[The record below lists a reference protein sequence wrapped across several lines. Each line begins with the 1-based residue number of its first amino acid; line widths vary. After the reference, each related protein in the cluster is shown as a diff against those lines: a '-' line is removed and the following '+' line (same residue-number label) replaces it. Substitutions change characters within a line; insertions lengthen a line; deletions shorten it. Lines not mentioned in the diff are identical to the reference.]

1 MSHQYKDPANGVK
14 SSIGPQIVTAYY
26 QKQAL
31 IELRKEQYFTQLAS
45 ATAIPANYGKTIK
58 RFHYM
63 PILDDRNVSDEGI
76 DATGARIANGNL
88 YGSSKDIGSI
98 PGKMP
103 VLGENGGRVNRVG
116 VTRLELEGTFEKF
129 GFFTEYTRDSLNF
142 DTDAD
147 LLQHINRELL
157 TAANQ
162 TTEDALQI
170 DLLNNA
176 GTLRYPGAATARSE
190 VDGSLPTYGDLM
202 RLSIDLDNNR
212 TPKHT
217 TILTGTR
224 NIDTKVIPAARY
236 AYIGS
241 ELIPTLRAMQ
251 DLHGNPAF
259 VSAEKYAS
267 GTTLAAGEIGAVD
280 QFRFI
285 VNPNMFKWAGAGKAA
300 TDANVPATAVDAGGT
315 KLKAASYYS
324 TGGKFDVFPILVVGD
339 ESFATITF
347 QTSGNTV
354 KFEINHKRP
363 GDNLDR
369 LDPFGETGFISIRWF
384 YGFMA
389 LRPERIALIQTAAL
403 M

>member
-1 MSHQYKDPANGVK
+1 MVMQYKDPVNGK
-14 SSIGPQIVTAYY
+14 ESSIGPQIVTAYY
-26 QKQAL
+26 QRQAL
-31 IELRKEQYFTQLAS
+31 SELRKEQFFTQLANAQS
-45 ATAIPANYGKTIK
+45 IPSNYGKTIK

-63 PILDDRNVSDEGI
+63 PILDDRNVNDQGI
-76 DATGARIANGNL
+76 DATGAKISNGNL
-88 YGSSKDIGSI
+88 YGSSKDIGSV
-98 PGKMP
+98 PGKLP

-142 DTDAD
+142 DSDAD

-162 TTEDALQI
+162 ITEDALQI
-170 DLLNNA
+170 DLINNA
-176 GTLRYPGAATARSE
+176 GTIRYAGDATSRAE
-190 VDGSLPTYGDLM
+190 IGQGDVVTYGDLM

-224 NIDTKVIPAARY
+224 NIDTQVVPAARY
-236 AYIGS
+236 VYIGS
-241 ELIPTLRAMQ
+241 ELIPTLRAMK
-251 DLHGNPAF
+251 DMHDNAAF
-259 VSAEKYAS
+259 ISAEHYAA
-267 GTTLAAGEIGAVD
+267 GTTLAAGEVGQID
-280 QFRFI
+280 QFRVI
-285 VNPNMFKWAGAGKAA
+285 VNPNMFKWEGAGATLESGD
-300 TDANVPATAVDAGGT
+300 DAVYYNNGT
-315 KLKAASYYS
+315 NY
-324 TGGKFDVFPILVVGD
+324 DVFPMLVVGD

-354 KFEINHKRP
+354 KFEINHKKP
-363 GDNLDR
+363 GENLDR
-369 LDPFGETGFISIRWF
+369 LDPYGETGFISIRWF

-389 LRPERIALIQTAAL
+389 LRPERIALVMTAAK

>member
-1 MSHQYKDPANGVK
+1 MVMQYKDPINGK
-14 SSIGPQIVTAYY
+14 ESSIGPQIVTAYY
-26 QKQAL
+26 QRQAL
-31 IELRKEQYFTQLAS
+31 TELRKEQFFTQLAT

-63 PILDDRNVSDEGI
+63 PILDDRNVNDQGI
-76 DATGARIANGNL
+76 DATGAKISNGNL
-88 YGSSKDIGSI
+88 YGSSKDIGSV
-98 PGKMP
+98 PGKLP

-129 GFFTEYTRDSLNF
+129 GFFTEYTKDSLNF
-142 DTDAD
+142 DSDAD

-162 TTEDALQI
+162 ITEDALQI
-170 DLLNNA
+170 DLINNA
-176 GTLRYPGAATARSE
+176 GTIRYAGDATSRAE
-190 VDGSLPTYGDLM
+190 IGQGDIVTYGDLM

-217 TILTGTR
+217 TILNGTR
-224 NIDTKVIPAARY
+224 NIDTRVVPAARY
-236 AYIGS
+236 MYIGS
-241 ELIPTLRAMQ
+241 ELIPTLRAMK
-251 DLHGNPAF
+251 DMHDNAAF
-259 VSAEKYAS
+259 ISAEHYAA
-267 GTTLAAGEIGAVD
+267 GTTLAAGEVGQID
-280 QFRFI
+280 QFRII
-285 VNPNMFKWAGAGKAA
+285 VNPNMFKWEGAGATLASGD
-300 TDANVPATAVDAGGT
+300 DAVYYNNGT
-315 KLKAASYYS
+315 NY
-324 TGGKFDVFPILVVGD
+324 DVFPMLVVGD

-363 GDNLDR
+363 GENLDR
-369 LDPFGETGFISIRWF
+369 LDPYGETGFISIRWF

-389 LRPERIALIQTAAL
+389 LRPERIALVMTAAK

>member
-1 MSHQYKDPANGVK
+1 MVMQYKDPINGK
-14 SSIGPQIVTAYY
+14 ESTIGPQIVTAYY
-26 QKQAL
+26 QRQAL
-31 IELRKEQYFTQLAS
+31 TELRKEQFFTQLAHAQS
-45 ATAIPANYGKTIK
+45 IPSNYGKTIK

-63 PILDDRNVSDEGI
+63 PILDDRNVNDEGI
-76 DATGARIANGNL
+76 DATGAKIVNGNL
-88 YGSSKDIGSI
+88 YGSSRDIGTV
-98 PGKMP
+98 PGKLP

-147 LLQHINRELL
+147 LLMHINRELL

-162 TTEDALQI
+162 ITEDALGI
-170 DLLNNA
+170 DLINNA
-176 GTLRYPGAATARSE
+176 GTIRYAGDATSRAE
-190 VDGSLPTYGDLM
+190 IGQDDIVQYVDLM
-202 RLSIDLDNNR
+202 RLAIDLDNNR

-224 NIDTKVIPAARY
+224 NIDTKVVPAARY
-236 AYIGS
+236 IYVGS
-241 ELIPTLRAMQ
+241 EAIPTLRAMT

-259 VSAEKYAS
+259 ISAEHYAA
-267 GTTLAAGEIGAVD
+267 GTTLANGEIGQVD
-280 QFRFI
+280 QFRVI
-285 VNPNMFKWAGAGKAA
+285 VNPNMPVWSGGGAALEAGD
-300 TDANVPATAVDAGGT
+300 DAVYYNNGT
-315 KLKAASYYS
+315 NY
-324 TGGKFDVFPILVVGD
+324 DVLPMLVVGD

-354 KFEINHKRP
+354 KFEINHKKP

-369 LDPFGETGFISIRWF
+369 LDPYGETGFISIRWF

-389 LRPERIALIQTAAL
+389 LRPERIALIMTAAK

>member
-1 MSHQYKDPANGVK
+1 MVMQYKDPINGK
-14 SSIGPQIVTAYY
+14 ESSIGPQIVTAYY
-26 QKQAL
+26 QRQAL
-31 IELRKEQYFTQLAS
+31 TELRKEQFFTQLAT

-63 PILDDRNVSDEGI
+63 PILDDRNVNDQGI
-76 DATGARIANGNL
+76 DATGAKISNGNL
-88 YGSSKDIGSI
+88 YGSSKDIGSV
-98 PGKMP
+98 PGKLP

-129 GFFTEYTRDSLNF
+129 GFFTEYTKDSLNF
-142 DTDAD
+142 DSDAD

-162 TTEDALQI
+162 ITEDALQI
-170 DLLNNA
+170 DLINNA
-176 GTLRYPGAATARSE
+176 GTIRYAGDATSRGE
-190 VDGSLPTYGDLM
+190 IGQGDVVTYGDLM

-217 TILTGTR
+217 TILNGTR
-224 NIDTKVIPAARY
+224 NIDTRVVPAARY
-236 AYIGS
+236 MYIGS
-241 ELIPTLRAMQ
+241 ELIPTLRAMK
-251 DLHGNPAF
+251 DMHDNAAF
-259 VSAEKYAS
+259 ISAEHYAA
-267 GTTLAAGEIGAVD
+267 GTTLAAGEVGQID
-280 QFRFI
+280 QFRII
-285 VNPNMFKWAGAGKAA
+285 VNPNMFKWEGAGATLASGD
-300 TDANVPATAVDAGGT
+300 DAVYYNNGT
-315 KLKAASYYS
+315 NY
-324 TGGKFDVFPILVVGD
+324 DVFPMLVVGD

-363 GDNLDR
+363 GENLDR
-369 LDPFGETGFISIRWF
+369 LDPYGETGFISIRWF

-389 LRPERIALIQTAAL
+389 LRPERIALVMTAAK

>member
-1 MSHQYKDPANGVK
+1 MAHQYKDPVNGRE

-26 QKQAL
+26 QRKAL
-31 IELRKEQYFTQLAS
+31 EELRKEQFFTQLAHAQS
-45 ATAIPANYGKTIK
+45 IPPNFGKTIK

-63 PILDDRNVSDEGI
+63 PILDDRNVNDEGI
-76 DATGARIANGNL
+76 DATGAKIINGNL
-88 YGSSKDIGSI
+88 YGSSKDIGAV
-98 PGKMP
+98 PGKLP

-147 LLQHINRELL
+147 LLMHINRELL

-162 TTEDALQI
+162 ITEDALGI
-170 DLLNNA
+170 DLINNA
-176 GTLRYPGAATARSE
+176 GTIRYAGEATQRSE
-190 VDGSLPTYGDLM
+190 LGQNDIVTYVDLM

-224 NIDTKVIPAARY
+224 NIDTRVVPAARY

-241 ELIPTLRAMQ
+241 ELIPTLRAMV

-259 VSAEKYAS
+259 ISAEHYAG
-267 GTTLAAGEIGAVD
+267 GTTLANGEVGQID

-285 VNPNMFKWAGAGKAA
+285 VNPNMFKWGGAGATLESGD
-300 TDANVPATAVDAGGT
+300 DAV
-315 KLKAASYYS
+315 YYNN
-324 TGGKFDVFPILVVGD
+324 GENYDVFPILVVGD

-354 KFEINHKRP
+354 KFEINHKKP

-369 LDPFGETGFISIRWF
+369 LDPYGETGFISIRWF

-389 LRPERIALIQTAAL
+389 LRPERIALVMTAAK

>member
-1 MSHQYKDPANGVK
+1 MSHQYKDPINNK
-14 SSIGPQIVTAYY
+14 PSSIGPQIVTAFY

-31 IELRKEQYFTQLAS
+31 IELRKDQYFTQLAS

-63 PILDDRNVSDEGI
+63 PILDERNKNDEGI

-98 PGKMP
+98 PSKLP

-116 VTRLELEGTFEKF
+116 TTRLELEGTFEKF

-142 DTDAD
+142 DSDAD

-162 TTEDALQI
+162 MTEDALQI
-170 DLLNNA
+170 DIINNA
-176 GTLRYPGAATARSE
+176 GTLRYPGDATQKSD
-190 VDGSLPTYGDLM
+190 VKDLVTYSDLM
-202 RLSIDLDNNR
+202 RLGIDLDNNR

-217 TILTGTR
+217 TLLTGTR
-224 NIDTKVIPAARY
+224 NIDTKVIPGARY

-241 ELIPTLRAMQ
+241 ELIPTLRAMK
-251 DLHGNPAF
+251 DLHQNPAF
-259 VSAEKYAS
+259 IAAEHYAA
-267 GTTLAAGEIGAVD
+267 GTTLAAGEIGSID

-285 VNPNMFKWAGAGKAA
+285 VNPNMFKWSGAGAAKAVA
-300 TDANVPATAVDAGGT
+300 TNPAFDTLYNDGA
-315 KLKAASYYS
+315 KL
-324 TGGKFDVFPILVVGD
+324 DVFPILVVGD

-369 LDPFGETGFISIRWF
+369 LDPYGETGFISIRWF

-389 LRPERIALIQTAAL
+389 LRPERIALIMTAAT

>member
-1 MSHQYKDPANGVK
+1 MAHQYKDPVNGRE
-14 SSIGPQIVTAYY
+14 SSVGPQIITAYY
-26 QKQAL
+26 QRQAL
-31 IELRKEQYFTQLAS
+31 TELRKEQFFTQLAHAQS
-45 ATAIPANYGKTIK
+45 IPANYGKVIK
-58 RFHYM
+58 RYHYM

-76 DATGARIANGNL
+76 DATGAKIENGNL
-88 YGSSKDIGSI
+88 YGSSRDIGTV
-98 PGKMP
+98 PGKLP

-142 DTDAD
+142 DSDAD
-147 LLQHINRELL
+147 LLAHINRELL

-162 TTEDALQI
+162 ITEDALGI
-170 DLLNNA
+170 DLINNA
-176 GTLRYPGAATARSE
+176 GTIRYAGDATSRAE
-190 VDGSLPTYGDLM
+190 IGQNDIVQYVDLM
-202 RLSIDLDNNR
+202 RLAIDLDNNR

-224 NIDTKVIPAARY
+224 NIDTKVVPAARY
-236 AYIGS
+236 IYVGS
-241 ELIPTLRAMQ
+241 EAIPTLRAMT

-259 VSAEKYAS
+259 ISAEHYAA
-267 GTTLAAGEIGAVD
+267 GTTLATGEIGQVD
-280 QFRFI
+280 QFRVI
-285 VNPNMFKWAGAGKAA
+285 VNPNMPVWSGGGAALESGD
-300 TDANVPATAVDAGGT
+300 DAVYYNNGT
-315 KLKAASYYS
+315 NY
-324 TGGKFDVFPILVVGD
+324 DVLPMLVVGD

-354 KFEINHKRP
+354 KFEINHKKP

-369 LDPFGETGFISIRWF
+369 LDPYGETGFISIRWF

-389 LRPERIALIQTAAL
+389 LRPERIALIMTAAK

>member
-1 MSHQYKDPANGVK
+1 MVMQYKDPINGK
-14 SSIGPQIVTAYY
+14 ESSIGPQIVTAYY
-26 QKQAL
+26 QRQAL
-31 IELRKEQYFTQLAS
+31 TELRKEQFFTQLAT

-63 PILDDRNVSDEGI
+63 PILDDRNVNDQGI
-76 DATGARIANGNL
+76 DATGAKISNGNL
-88 YGSSKDIGSI
+88 YGSSKDIGSV
-98 PGKMP
+98 PGKLP

-142 DTDAD
+142 DSDAD

-162 TTEDALQI
+162 ITEDALQI
-170 DLLNNA
+170 DLINNA
-176 GTLRYPGAATARSE
+176 GTIRYAGDATSRAE
-190 VDGSLPTYGDLM
+190 IGQNDVVTYGDLM

-217 TILTGTR
+217 TILNGTR
-224 NIDTKVIPAARY
+224 NIDTRVVPAARY
-236 AYIGS
+236 MYIGS
-241 ELIPTLRAMQ
+241 ELIPTLRAMK
-251 DLHGNPAF
+251 DMHDNAAF
-259 VSAEKYAS
+259 ISAEHYAA
-267 GTTLAAGEIGAVD
+267 GTTLAAGEVGQID
-280 QFRFI
+280 QFRVI
-285 VNPNMFKWAGAGKAA
+285 VNPNMFKWEGAGATLASGD
-300 TDANVPATAVDAGGT
+300 DAVYYNNGT
-315 KLKAASYYS
+315 NY
-324 TGGKFDVFPILVVGD
+324 DVFPMLVVGD

-363 GDNLDR
+363 GENLDR

-389 LRPERIALIQTAAL
+389 LRPERIALVMTAAK

>member
-1 MSHQYKDPANGVK
+1 MVMQYKDPINGK
-14 SSIGPQIVTAYY
+14 ESSIGPQIVTAYY
-26 QKQAL
+26 QRQAL
-31 IELRKEQYFTQLAS
+31 TELRKEQFFTQLAT

-63 PILDDRNVSDEGI
+63 PILDDRNVNDQGI
-76 DATGARIANGNL
+76 DATGAKISNGNL
-88 YGSSKDIGSI
+88 YGSSKDIGSV
-98 PGKMP
+98 PGKLP

-129 GFFTEYTRDSLNF
+129 GFFTEYTKDSLNF
-142 DTDAD
+142 DSDAD

-162 TTEDALQI
+162 ITEDALQI
-170 DLLNNA
+170 DLINNA
-176 GTLRYPGAATARSE
+176 GTIRYAGDATSRAE
-190 VDGSLPTYGDLM
+190 IGQGDVVTYGDLM

-217 TILTGTR
+217 TILNGTR
-224 NIDTKVIPAARY
+224 NIDTRVVPAARY
-236 AYIGS
+236 MYIGS
-241 ELIPTLRAMQ
+241 ELIPTLRAMK
-251 DLHGNPAF
+251 DMHDNAAF
-259 VSAEKYAS
+259 ISAEHYAA
-267 GTTLAAGEIGAVD
+267 GTTLAAGEVGQID
-280 QFRFI
+280 QFRII
-285 VNPNMFKWAGAGKAA
+285 VNPNMFKWEGAGATLKSGD
-300 TDANVPATAVDAGGT
+300 DAVYYNNGT
-315 KLKAASYYS
+315 NY
-324 TGGKFDVFPILVVGD
+324 DVFPMLVVGD

-363 GDNLDR
+363 GENLDR
-369 LDPFGETGFISIRWF
+369 LDPYGETGFISIRWF

-389 LRPERIALIQTAAL
+389 LRPERIALVMTAAK

>member
-1 MSHQYKDPANGVK
+1 MVMQYKDPANGRE

-26 QKQAL
+26 QRQAL
-31 IELRKEQYFTQLAS
+31 TELRKEQFFTQLAS
-45 ATAIPANYGKTIK
+45 AQSIPANYGKKIK

-63 PILDDRNVSDEGI
+63 PILDERNINDEGI
-76 DATGARIANGNL
+76 DATGAKIVNGNL
-88 YGSSKDIGSI
+88 YGSSKDIGSV
-98 PGKMP
+98 PNKLP

-147 LLQHINRELL
+147 LLMHINRELL

-162 TTEDALQI
+162 ITEDALGI
-170 DLLNNA
+170 DLINNA
-176 GTLRYPGAATARSE
+176 GTIRYAGEATQRSE
-190 VDGSLPTYGDLM
+190 IGQGDVVTYVDLM

-224 NIDTKVIPAARY
+224 NIDTKVVPAARY

-241 ELIPTLRAMQ
+241 ELIPTLRAMV

-259 VSAEKYAS
+259 ISAEKYAA
-267 GTTLAAGEIGAVD
+267 GTTLATGEIGQID

-285 VNPNMFKWAGAGKAA
+285 VNPNMFKWEGAGATLETGD
-300 TDANVPATAVDAGGT
+300 DAV
-315 KLKAASYYS
+315 YYNN
-324 TGGKFDVFPILVVGD
+324 GENYDVFPILIVGD

-354 KFEINHKRP
+354 KFEINHKKP
-363 GDNLDR
+363 GENLDR
-369 LDPFGETGFISIRWF
+369 LDPYGETGFISIRWY

-389 LRPERIALIQTAAL
+389 LRPERIALVQTAAK

>member
-1 MSHQYKDPANGVK
+1 MVMQYKDPINGK
-14 SSIGPQIVTAYY
+14 ESSIGPQIVTAYY
-26 QKQAL
+26 QRQAL
-31 IELRKEQYFTQLAS
+31 TELRKEQFFTQLAT

-63 PILDDRNVSDEGI
+63 PILDDRNVNDQGI
-76 DATGARIANGNL
+76 DATGAKISNGNL
-88 YGSSKDIGSI
+88 YGSSKDIGSV
-98 PGKMP
+98 PGKLP

-129 GFFTEYTRDSLNF
+129 GFFTEYTKDSLNF
-142 DTDAD
+142 DSDAD

-162 TTEDALQI
+162 ITEDALQI
-170 DLLNNA
+170 DLINNA
-176 GTLRYPGAATARSE
+176 GTIRYAGDATSRAE
-190 VDGSLPTYGDLM
+190 IGQDDVVTYGDLM

-217 TILTGTR
+217 TILNGTR
-224 NIDTKVIPAARY
+224 NIDTRVVPAARY
-236 AYIGS
+236 MYIGS
-241 ELIPTLRAMQ
+241 ELIPTLRAMK
-251 DLHGNPAF
+251 DMHDNAAF
-259 VSAEKYAS
+259 ISAEHYAA
-267 GTTLAAGEIGAVD
+267 GTTLAAGEVGQID
-280 QFRFI
+280 QFRII
-285 VNPNMFKWAGAGKAA
+285 VNPNMFKWEGGGATLASGDDA
-300 TDANVPATAVDAGGT
+300 TYYNNGT
-315 KLKAASYYS
+315 NY
-324 TGGKFDVFPILVVGD
+324 DVFPMLVVGD

-363 GDNLDR
+363 GENLDR
-369 LDPFGETGFISIRWF
+369 LDPYGETGFISIRWF

-389 LRPERIALIQTAAL
+389 LRPERIALVMTAAK

>member
-1 MSHQYKDPANGVK
+1 MVMQYKDPANGRE
-14 SSIGPQIVTAYY
+14 SSIGPQIITAYY
-26 QKQAL
+26 QRQAL
-31 IELRKEQYFTQLAS
+31 TELRKEQFFTQLANAQS
-45 ATAIPANYGKTIK
+45 IPSNYGKKIK

-63 PILDDRNVSDEGI
+63 PILDERNINDEGI
-76 DATGARIANGNL
+76 DATGAKIVNGNL
-88 YGSSKDIGSI
+88 YGSSKDIGSV
-98 PGKMP
+98 PNKLP

-142 DTDAD
+142 DTDAE
-147 LLQHINRELL
+147 LLMHINRELL

-162 TTEDALQI
+162 ITEDALGI
-170 DLLNNA
+170 DLINNA
-176 GTLRYPGAATARSE
+176 GTIRYAGEATQRSE
-190 VDGSLPTYGDLM
+190 IGKGDVVTYVDLM

-224 NIDTKVIPAARY
+224 NIDTKVVPAARY

-241 ELIPTLRAMQ
+241 ELIPTLRAMV

-259 VSAEKYAS
+259 ISAEHYAA
-267 GTTLAAGEIGAVD
+267 GTTLATGEVGQID
-280 QFRFI
+280 SFRFI
-285 VNPNMFKWAGAGKAA
+285 VNPNMFKWEGAGATLESGD
-300 TDANVPATAVDAGGT
+300 DAV
-315 KLKAASYYS
+315 YYNN
-324 TGGKFDVFPILVVGD
+324 GENYDVFPILVVGD

-347 QTSGNTV
+347 QTSGNSV
-354 KFEINHKRP
+354 KFEINHKKP
-363 GDNLDR
+363 GENLDR
-369 LDPFGETGFISIRWF
+369 LDPYGETGFISIRWF

-389 LRPERIALIQTAAL
+389 LRPERIALVQTAAK

>member
-1 MSHQYKDPANGVK
+1 MVMQYKDPANGRE
-14 SSIGPQIVTAYY
+14 SSVGPQIITAYY
-26 QKQAL
+26 QRQAL
-31 IELRKEQYFTQLAS
+31 TELRKEQFFTQLANAQS
-45 ATAIPANYGKTIK
+45 IPSNYGKKIK

-63 PILDDRNVSDEGI
+63 PILDERNINDEGI
-76 DATGARIANGNL
+76 DATGAKIVNGNL
-88 YGSSKDIGSI
+88 YGSSKDIGSV
-98 PGKMP
+98 PNKLP

-147 LLQHINRELL
+147 LLMHINRELL

-162 TTEDALQI
+162 ITEDALGI
-170 DLLNNA
+170 DLINNA
-176 GTLRYPGAATARSE
+176 GTIRYAGEATQRSE
-190 VDGSLPTYGDLM
+190 IGQGDVVTYVDLM

-224 NIDTKVIPAARY
+224 NIDTKVVPAARY

-241 ELIPTLRAMQ
+241 ELIPTLRAMV

-259 VSAEKYAS
+259 ISAEHYAA
-267 GTTLAAGEIGAVD
+267 GTTLATGEVGQID
-280 QFRFI
+280 SFRFI
-285 VNPNMFKWAGAGKAA
+285 VNPNMFKWEGAGAILESGD
-300 TDANVPATAVDAGGT
+300 DAV
-315 KLKAASYYS
+315 YYNN
-324 TGGKFDVFPILVVGD
+324 GENYDVFPILVVGD

-347 QTSGNTV
+347 QTSGNSV
-354 KFEINHKRP
+354 KFEINHKKP
-363 GDNLDR
+363 GENLDR
-369 LDPFGETGFISIRWF
+369 LDPYGETGFISIRWF

-389 LRPERIALIQTAAL
+389 LRPERIALVQTAAK

>member
-1 MSHQYKDPANGVK
+1 MAHQYKDPINGRE

-26 QKQAL
+26 QRKAL
-31 IELRKEQYFTQLAS
+31 EELRKEQFFTQLAHAQS
-45 ATAIPANYGKTIK
+45 IPPNFGKTIK

-63 PILDDRNVSDEGI
+63 PILDDRNVNDEGI
-76 DATGARIANGNL
+76 DATGAKIINGNL
-88 YGSSKDIGSI
+88 YGSSKDIGAV
-98 PGKMP
+98 PGKLP

-147 LLQHINRELL
+147 LLMHINRELL

-162 TTEDALQI
+162 ITEDALGI
-170 DLLNNA
+170 DLINNA
-176 GTLRYPGAATARSE
+176 GTIRYAGEATQRSE
-190 VDGSLPTYGDLM
+190 LGQNDIVTYVDLM

-224 NIDTKVIPAARY
+224 NIDTRVVPAARY

-241 ELIPTLRAMQ
+241 ELIPTLRAMV

-259 VSAEKYAS
+259 ISAEHYAG
-267 GTTLAAGEIGAVD
+267 GTTLANGEVGQID

-285 VNPNMFKWAGAGKAA
+285 VNPNMFKWDGAGATLESGD
-300 TDANVPATAVDAGGT
+300 DAV
-315 KLKAASYYS
+315 YYNN
-324 TGGKFDVFPILVVGD
+324 GENYDVFPILVVGD

-354 KFEINHKRP
+354 KFEIKHKKP

-369 LDPFGETGFISIRWF
+369 LDPYGETGFISIRWF

-389 LRPERIALIQTAAL
+389 LRPERIALVMTAAK

>member
-1 MSHQYKDPANGVK
+1 MAHQYKDPINGRE

-26 QKQAL
+26 QRKAL
-31 IELRKEQYFTQLAS
+31 EELRKEQFFTQLAT
-45 ATAIPANYGKTIK
+45 ATAIPSNFGKTIK

-63 PILDDRNVSDEGI
+63 PILDDRNVNDEGI
-76 DATGARIANGNL
+76 DATGAKIVNGNL
-88 YGSSKDIGSI
+88 YGSSKDIGTV
-98 PGKMP
+98 PGKLP

-147 LLQHINRELL
+147 LLMHINRELL

-162 TTEDALQI
+162 ITEDALGI
-170 DLLNNA
+170 DLINNA
-176 GTLRYPGAATARSE
+176 GTIRYAGDATSRAE
-190 VDGSLPTYGDLM
+190 IGQGDIVTYTDLM

-224 NIDTKVIPAARY
+224 NIDTRVVPAARY

-241 ELIPTLRAMQ
+241 ELIPTLRAMV

-259 VSAEKYAS
+259 ISAEHYAA
-267 GTTLAAGEIGAVD
+267 GTTLATGEVGQID

-285 VNPNMFKWAGAGKAA
+285 VNPNMFKWEGAGATLETGD
-300 TDANVPATAVDAGGT
+300 DAV
-315 KLKAASYYS
+315 YYNN
-324 TGGKFDVFPILVVGD
+324 GENYDVFPILVVGD

-354 KFEINHKRP
+354 KFEINHKKP

-369 LDPFGETGFISIRWF
+369 LDPYGETGFISIRWF

-389 LRPERIALIQTAAL
+389 LRPERIALVMTAAK

>member
-1 MSHQYKDPANGVK
+1 MAHQYKDPINGRE

-26 QKQAL
+26 QRKAL
-31 IELRKEQYFTQLAS
+31 EELRKEQFFTQLAHAQS
-45 ATAIPANYGKTIK
+45 IPPNFGKTIK

-63 PILDDRNVSDEGI
+63 PILDDRNVNDEGI
-76 DATGARIANGNL
+76 DATGAKIINGNL
-88 YGSSKDIGSI
+88 YGSSKDIGAV
-98 PGKMP
+98 PGKLP

-147 LLQHINRELL
+147 LLMHINRELL
-157 TAANQ
+157 TAAYRI
-162 TTEDALQI
+162 TEDALGI
-170 DLLNNA
+170 DLINNA
-176 GTLRYPGAATARSE
+176 GTIRYAGEATQRSE
-190 VDGSLPTYGDLM
+190 IGQDDIVTYVDLM

-224 NIDTKVIPAARY
+224 NIDTRVVPAARY

-241 ELIPTLRAMQ
+241 ELIPTLRAMV

-259 VSAEKYAS
+259 ISAEHYAA
-267 GTTLAAGEIGAVD
+267 GTTLANGEVGQID

-285 VNPNMFKWAGAGKAA
+285 VNPNMFKWSGAGATLESGD
-300 TDANVPATAVDAGGT
+300 DAV
-315 KLKAASYYS
+315 YYNN
-324 TGGKFDVFPILVVGD
+324 GENYDVFPILVVGD

-354 KFEINHKRP
+354 KFEINHKKP

-369 LDPFGETGFISIRWF
+369 LDPYGETGFISIRWF

-389 LRPERIALIQTAAL
+389 LRPERLALVMTAAK

>member
-1 MSHQYKDPANGVK
+1 MQYKDPINGK
-14 SSIGPQIVTAYY
+14 ESSIGPQIVTAYY
-26 QKQAL
+26 QRQAL
-31 IELRKEQYFTQLAS
+31 TELRKEQFFTQLAT

-63 PILDDRNVSDEGI
+63 PILDDRNVNDQGI
-76 DATGARIANGNL
+76 DATGAKISNGNL
-88 YGSSKDIGSI
+88 YGSSKDIGSV
-98 PGKMP
+98 PGKLP

-129 GFFTEYTRDSLNF
+129 GFFTEYTKDSLNF
-142 DTDAD
+142 DSDAD

-162 TTEDALQI
+162 ITEDALQI
-170 DLLNNA
+170 DLINNA
-176 GTLRYPGAATARSE
+176 GTIRYAGDATSRAE
-190 VDGSLPTYGDLM
+190 IGQGDVVTYGDLM

-217 TILTGTR
+217 TILNGTR
-224 NIDTKVIPAARY
+224 NIDTRVVPAARY
-236 AYIGS
+236 MYIGS
-241 ELIPTLRAMQ
+241 ELIPTLRAMK
-251 DLHGNPAF
+251 DMHDNAAF
-259 VSAEKYAS
+259 ISAEHYAA
-267 GTTLAAGEIGAVD
+267 GTTLAAGEVGQID
-280 QFRFI
+280 QFRII
-285 VNPNMFKWAGAGKAA
+285 VNPNMFKWEGAGATLASGD
-300 TDANVPATAVDAGGT
+300 DAVYYNNGT
-315 KLKAASYYS
+315 NY
-324 TGGKFDVFPILVVGD
+324 DVFPMLVVGD

-363 GDNLDR
+363 GENLDR
-369 LDPFGETGFISIRWF
+369 LDPYGETGFISIRWF

-389 LRPERIALIQTAAL
+389 LRPERIALVMTAAK

>member
-1 MSHQYKDPANGVK
+1 MQYKDPINGK
-14 SSIGPQIVTAYY
+14 ESTIGPQIVTAYY
-26 QKQAL
+26 QRQAL
-31 IELRKEQYFTQLAS
+31 TELRKEQFFTQLAHAQS
-45 ATAIPANYGKTIK
+45 IPSNYGKTIK

-63 PILDDRNVSDEGI
+63 PILDDRNVNDEGI
-76 DATGARIANGNL
+76 DATGAKIVNGNL
-88 YGSSKDIGSI
+88 YGSSRDIGTV
-98 PGKMP
+98 PGKLP

-147 LLQHINRELL
+147 LLMHINRELL

-162 TTEDALQI
+162 ITEDALGI
-170 DLLNNA
+170 DLINNA
-176 GTLRYPGAATARSE
+176 GTIRYAGDATSRAE
-190 VDGSLPTYGDLM
+190 IGQDDIVQYVDLM
-202 RLSIDLDNNR
+202 RLAIDLDNNR

-224 NIDTKVIPAARY
+224 NIDTKVVPAARY
-236 AYIGS
+236 IYVGS
-241 ELIPTLRAMQ
+241 EAIPTLRAMT

-259 VSAEKYAS
+259 ISAEHYAA
-267 GTTLAAGEIGAVD
+267 GTTLANGEIGQVD
-280 QFRFI
+280 QFRVI
-285 VNPNMFKWAGAGKAA
+285 VNPNMPVWSGGGAALEAGD
-300 TDANVPATAVDAGGT
+300 DAVYYNNGT
-315 KLKAASYYS
+315 NY
-324 TGGKFDVFPILVVGD
+324 DVLPMLVVGD

-354 KFEINHKRP
+354 KFEINHKKP

-369 LDPFGETGFISIRWF
+369 LDPYGETGFISIRWF

-389 LRPERIALIQTAAL
+389 LRPERIALIMTAAK